1 MAEWC
6 RIAPLSMGEW
16 AHEST
21 NSGAGSGS
29 RRSALRCTRSAVASS
44 SRIGVKQATL
54 KWTQRSNNR
63 LITHSHSHVRC
74 APAASRQSIIPV
86 AIAEPPPDPSSAEAL
101 RRHLHAAL
109 RHSNT
114 QMYERLQ
121 QRLAETANAAA
132 ATAAGAAG
140 AAPAANAR
148 PRRLSIGTN
157 GAGLGAMPAPPAAL
171 VAPAVAPG
179 MARAPLS
186 LYPFPSS
193 AFGAAAPMPAPVPA
207 VASNGVAPSPSL
219 PASAS
224 TSAHHAALI
233 CNTCSRA
240 PVKNSSFNAVTGQIV
255 QAVTLAR
262 CSGCRAVYCQHRL
275 AQHRPGCRLLVANLR
290 THPQHCQ
297 HAHSRM

>member
-1 MAEWC
+1 M
-6 RIAPLSMGEW
+6 
-16 AHEST
+16 
-21 NSGAGSGS
+21 
-29 RRSALRCTRSAVASS
+29 
-44 SRIGVKQATL
+44 KQATE
-54 KWTQRSNNR
+54 WTRRANIRHSSR
-63 LITHSHSHVRC
+63 PLAHLIG
-74 APAASRQSIIPV
+74 ALPPPFASPSPSV
-86 AIAEPPPDPSSAEAL
+86 AIASPPPDRAAAEAL
-101 RRHLHAAL
+101 RSHLHAAL

-121 QRLAETANAAA
+121 QRLAETANAAPA
-132 ATAAGAAG
+132 VGAAG
-140 AAPAANAR
+140 AAVAANAR
-148 PRRLSIGTN
+148 PRRLSIGT
-157 GAGLGAMPAPPAAL
+157 GGGGLGALPAPPAAL
-171 VAPAVAPG
+171 IAPAVAAG

-240 PVKNSSFNAVTGQIV
+240 PVKNSSFNAATGQIV

-262 CSGCRAVYCQHRL
+262 CSGCRAVYCQHTL
-275 AQHRPGCRLLVANLR
+275 AHADPAVGCWLQTFARIRKIASALIDACNFLLR
-290 THPQHCQ
+290 F
-297 HAHSRM
+297 